1 MIKKYFKFKM
11 YSNYFYSIPQIVLT
25 IVLFFFSFEYNHY
38 SKSLGLTTKSTE
50 PLYTFLFHFVRNGN
64 VISVTLD
71 LACAVFFLMQCRK
84 EKLVHIGFFI
94 FYSLYDIMGIFYATY
109 PIPFLGLIL
118 HIAYIKLLSDDVS
131 INCNALIIY
140 SCIFGAMKQIP
151 YFFFMFCDI
160 TQQNPS
166 VELMLWYSILEMI
179 TGIYDV
185 LIFKKLFS
193 QYREEPVCDSV
204 PEPINIAE
212 QSGGSD
218 TY

>member
-1 MIKKYFKFKM
+1 
-11 YSNYFYSIPQIVLT
+11 
-25 IVLFFFSFEYNHY
+25 
-38 SKSLGLTTKSTE
+38 
-50 PLYTFLFHFVRNGN
+50 
-64 VISVTLD
+64 
-71 LACAVFFLMQCRK
+71 
-84 EKLVHIGFFI
+84 
-94 FYSLYDIMGIFYATY
+94 
-109 PIPFLGLIL
+109 
-118 HIAYIKLLSDDVS
+118 
-131 INCNALIIY
+131 
-140 SCIFGAMKQIP
+140 MKQIP

>member
-11 YSNYFYSIPQIVLT
+11 YSNYFYLIPQIVLT

-160 TQQNPS
+160 RN
-166 VELMLWYSILEMI
+166 LW
-179 TGIYDV
+179 
-185 LIFKKLFS
+185 
-193 QYREEPVCDSV
+193 C
-204 PEPINIAE
+204 INIQKVIFTVQRRACLWFCTRTDKYCWAKRRFGYILKKFLTKE
-212 QSGGSD
+212 
-218 TY
+218 